1 MTVRMTPR
9 RWLMGAGAGTM
20 LLLGG
25 IIAGPA
31 ASLAGDGAQAQISED
46 EAAQFAI
53 AEFPGS
59 SANEVELEEED
70 GLAIYEVTLSNGI
83 EVEVDG
89 NNGQILETERDDA
102 DDAEEADDDNGADD
116 ATEQDEQEDAV
127 PAGTLDDGDEF
138 LTQASITLDQAIA
151 AAQGAADGGLG
162 EVDLEYVDGQLVFNV
177 DIGDQDVKVDANDG
191 SIVSL
196 DSDD

>member
-1 MTVRMTPR
+1 
-9 RWLMGAGAGTM
+9 M

-25 IIAGPA
+25 IIAGPV
-31 ASLAGDGAQAQISED
+31 ASLAGNGAQAQLSED
-46 EAAQFAI
+46 EAAQIAM

-70 GLAIYEVTLSNGI
+70 GLAIYEVTLSNGY

-89 NNGQILETERDDA
+89 NTGDIVETERDDA
-102 DDAEEADDDNGADD
+102 DDADEADDENGTDD
-116 ATEQDEQEDAV
+116 ATEEDEQEDAV

-138 LTQASITLDQAIA
+138 LTQASITLEQAIA

-162 EVDLEYVDGQLVFNV
+162 EVDLEYVDGRLVFNV